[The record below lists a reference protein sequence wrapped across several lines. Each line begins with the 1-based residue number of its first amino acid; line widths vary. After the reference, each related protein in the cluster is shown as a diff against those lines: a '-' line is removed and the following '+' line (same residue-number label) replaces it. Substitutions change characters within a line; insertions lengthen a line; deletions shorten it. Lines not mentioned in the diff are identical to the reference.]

1 METHKAAKDKQNHK
15 EHVGGEPGRFMH
27 SEDPTVHGYSRCW
40 FCSIFSLSSF
50 TQCWGQ
56 TGLAG
61 RFLQCPLPWK
71 HRCWW
76 SIYSDA
82 SLWLSEVAPF
92 RSDIR
97 HWSKVLPLP
106 SWKPFSPTQCPK
118 PFTSHSMVSPLIRL
132 QAKEMCPNWTCGGYF
147 SISFRTSPCQTYRS
161 AKTQRWP
168 LGSPLHPSPSLEES
182 LQTWETLKA
191 SFLVSGKSSQM
202 AQPCLLKLPHPLSFL
217 NVSDCHLVV
226 QHP

>member
-1 METHKAAKDKQNHK
+1 MAVCLWIQLSKCLKIKQSKNSPTWKHIK
-15 EHVGGEPGRFMH
+15 EQKINKTTKNMSGGEPGRFMH

-106 SWKPFSPTQCPK
+106 SWKPFSPQTVYITQY
-118 PFTSHSMVSPLIRL
+118 
-132 QAKEMCPNWTCGGYF
+132 G
-147 SISFRTSPCQTYRS
+147 
-161 AKTQRWP
+161 
-168 LGSPLHPSPSLEES
+168 
-182 LQTWETLKA
+182 
-191 SFLVSGKSSQM
+191 
-202 AQPCLLKLPHPLSFL
+202 
-217 NVSDCHLVV
+217 
-226 QHP
+226 

>member
-1 METHKAAKDKQNHK
+1 METRKAAKDKQTHK
-15 EHVGGEPGRFMH
+15 EHVGGDPGHFMH
-27 SEDPTVHGYSRCW
+27 SEGPTVHGYSGCW
-40 FCSIFSLSSF
+40 FCSIFFSLSSF

-92 RSDIR
+92 CSDIR
-97 HWSKVLPLP
+97 HWPKVLPLP
-106 SWKPFSPTQCPK
+106 SRKPFSPTQCPK
-118 PFTSHSMVSPLIRL
+118 QFTSHCTVSPLIRQ
-132 QAKEMCPNWTCGGYF
+132 QAKEMWLTEPRGAYF
-147 SISFRTSPCQTYRS
+147 STSFRTSPCQTYHS

-168 LGSPLHPSPSLEES
+168 GAAPSILHPL
-182 LQTWETLKA
+182 
-191 SFLVSGKSSQM
+191 
-202 AQPCLLKLPHPLSFL
+202 
-217 NVSDCHLVV
+217 
-226 QHP
+226 